1 MDFDR
6 PPVPRALSD
15 DELQEVLEKA
25 KADGGG
31 VLAAIQILEAQAQL
45 RETDKSELRAWQ
57 AQQQVPSEEEE
68 ATILDELT
76 RVAEVQTL
84 EVSVPEV
91 QLPEVSV
98 PEVQLPE
105 VSVPEVEVVVQTK
118 RDARD
123 PSSSQ
128 FWVWLTISGS
138 LFPLGIALWLRSLGL
153 TFVQSFTAAALGML
167 TSAGIVAVGAIAGKR
182 SSLPTLVLSRAAF
195 GVYGNLAPAF
205 ILVIS
210 RLFWA
215 LVLVILGY
223 LLIAQS
229 LTSTSGVLAAAVPVS
244 PIAIGILVLV
254 VAASVVLA
262 AFGGRR
268 LVWAQRISGVLGAL
282 AAISVVASRLGT
294 HGLATTSSQEG
305 SWLRA
310 LGASV
315 VVFSVFGLAWSS
327 ASSDYASGL
336 PVRTRGFKVAGWAML
351 GMGVVPV
358 ALTWLALIAFG
369 DLTSSD
375 FAGSFSAVVT
385 GNDFGFLTVVIQLSL
400 FCTLLTVL
408 AMSLRSSSMSFE
420 SLQLKFKPAI
430 ASPVIAGLAVL
441 LAIFGLAHL
450 GSAGF
455 WMNLH
460 EYALFLGVPVAAWSG
475 VFVSD
480 VLIRRI
486 AYHEVSL
493 SRSYGFYKS
502 VNATNVAGWF
512 IAVFLGWGLMKSDL
526 VELQWLGY
534 LSGYAS
540 NSLFWAVSN
549 FGIVIAF
556 ALGLLLPVAGGIP
569 RIKKQEAEVLQIEAR
584 RNDLK
589 DVLGLVD

>member
-76 RVAEVQTL
+76 RVAEVHTL
-84 EVSVPEV
+84 
-91 QLPEVSV
+91 EVSV

-138 LFPLGIALWLRSLGL
+138 LLPLGIALWLRSLGL